1 MRTCPLCSKNTVLKE
16 EMYMK
21 LDIIKNPAFKKGL
34 GIISVAF
41 AGIAAVSSALSDQKR
56 EQEFE
61 ELKKTVSELSKNK

>member
-1 MRTCPLCSKNTVLKE
+1 
-16 EMYMK
+16 MK
-21 LDIIKNPAFKKGL
+21 LDIIKNPVFKKGL